1 MKISF
6 DPKKDEQTRE
16 KRGFSLA
23 VGAEVISNAV
33 TTIFDDRRDYGEDR
47 FVAFGYVDKRLF
59 VCVFTMR
66 DITYHIISVRK
77 ANDREVARYGRRV

>member
-33 TTIFDDRRDYGEDR
+33 ATIFDDRRDYGEDR
-47 FVAFGYVDKRLF
+47 FVAFGYVGERLF
-59 VCVFTMR
+59 VCVFT
-66 DITYHIISVRK
+66 IISVRK

>member
-1 MKISF
+1 MRVSF

-16 KRGFSLA
+16 ARGFPLA

-33 TTIFDDRRDYGEDR
+33 ATILDDRRDYGEDR
-47 FVAFGYVDKRLF
+47 FIAFGYVGDRLF

-77 ANDREVARYGRRV
+77 ANDREVARYGRRL

>member
-16 KRGFSLA
+16 ARGFSLA

-33 TTIFDDRRDYGEDR
+33 ATIFDDRRDYGEDR
-47 FVAFGYVDKRLF
+47 FVAFGYVGDRLF